1 MRYMPQEEERELRPN
16 ADTSSRAPRHLRN
29 TQVRMPNNQLSPLL
43 DSFGIAHANPLML
56 HGRTPVPKHHHL
68 TPVGSGEL
76 IVLFRVPRLHCERF
90 PILSRLDTLPRSS
103 HHTLATAHKEGLMSN
118 TLTVSQRLGM
128 SQADLALIG
137 GLNPGH
143 ASEIARGRRPL
154 PLRLVEALE
163 ELGWQRDAVQAAW
176 ARARETERRRVLA
189 KIRARNNNSSKGG
202 STNAQP

>member
-1 MRYMPQEEERELRPN
+1 
-16 ADTSSRAPRHLRN
+16 
-29 TQVRMPNNQLSPLL
+29 
-43 DSFGIAHANPLML
+43 
-56 HGRTPVPKHHHL
+56 
-68 TPVGSGEL
+68 
-76 IVLFRVPRLHCERF
+76 
-90 PILSRLDTLPRSS
+90 
-103 HHTLATAHKEGLMSN
+103 MSN